1 MINVSLQWIAEK
13 IDARIVGAENG
24 VASTIDRVSTDTR
37 ESLTDAL
44 FIALRGHNFDAHE
57 FIQQAAEQ
65 GAKAIICEKPAA
77 VDIPQLIVEDSRYAL
92 GQLGAAVKAEVAP
105 KTVAITGSNGKTTV
119 KEMLAAILAQRHSVL
134 ATQGNFNNDIGVP
147 LTLLRLT
154 SGHDY
159 AVIELGANHP
169 GEIAYTTAL
178 TKPDVAILNNVS
190 AAHVEGFGSIQGVA
204 RAKTEIFRGLPEDG
218 LAITT
223 IHSEFLPCW
232 QRNREGKRWHTF
244 GLDANAD
251 VYATQVHLDE
261 EGCASFCLNLFEHQT
276 TINLKLSG
284 QHNVLNAV
292 AAATAAYELGV
303 SLVDIINGLESL
315 EPVAGRLTTRKLNG
329 QVRLIDDTY
338 NASVAST
345 KAALDLLGG
354 YSGYRIMVLGDMGEL
369 GPDSRA
375 YHEEIGDYALQCDI
389 DNLFTLG
396 VLSQSASEV
405 FNGKGGRHFSAVE
418 ELVAAILQIITQQP
432 ADTMV
437 TVLVKGSRS
446 AHMERVVK
454 ALAEQVTQQSTL
466 SSQENQHAC

>member
-13 IDARIVGAENG
+13 IDARIIGTDNAVSI
-24 VASTIDRVSTDTR
+24 VVDTVSTDTR
-37 ESLTDAL
+37 KSLQGAL

-57 FIQQAAEQ
+57 FIQQAADQ
-65 GAKAIICEKPAA
+65 GAKAIICEKPAD
-77 VDIPQLIVEDSRYAL
+77 VDLPQLIVEDSRYAL

-119 KEMLAAILAQRHSVL
+119 KEMLASILSQRHSVL

-154 SGHDY
+154 PEHEY

-178 TKPDVAILNNVS
+178 TRPDVAILNNVS

-244 GLDANAD
+244 GLDNNAD
-251 VYATQVHLDE
+251 VYATDVKLDD
-261 EGCASFCLNLFEHQT
+261 EGCASFSLNLFEHHTSISLQ
-276 TINLKLSG
+276 LSG
-284 QHNVLNAV
+284 RHNVLNAL
-292 AAATAAYELGV
+292 AASAAAYELGV
-303 SLVDIINGLESL
+303 SLVDIINGLEAVQ
-315 EPVAGRLTTRKLNG
+315 PVAGRLTTSKLSE

-354 YSGYRIMVLGDMGEL
+354 YKGYRIMVLGDMGEL

-375 YHEEIGDYALQCDI
+375 YHEEIGDHALQCDI
-389 DNLFTLG
+389 DNLYTLG

-405 FNGKGGRHFSAVE
+405 FNGKGGRHFSSVD
-418 ELVAAILQIITQQP
+418 ELVAAILQNITQQHS
-432 ADTMV
+432 DQVV

-446 AHMERVVK
+446 AQMERVVN
-454 ALAEQVTQQSTL
+454 ALKQQITL
-466 SSQENQHAC
+466 SAPEDQHAC

>member
-1 MINVSLQWIAEK
+1 MITVSLQWIATQINARVVG
-13 IDARIVGAENG
+13 IDNPEAVTISRI
-24 VASTIDRVSTDTR
+24 STDTR
-37 ESLTDAL
+37 QVMDGAL

-57 FIQQAAEQ
+57 FAEEAARQ
-65 GAKAIICEKPAA
+65 GAKAGIGERRLDLN
-77 VDIPQLIVEDSRYAL
+77 VPQLIVEDSRYAL
-92 GQLGAAVKAEVAP
+92 GQLGAAVKADVAP

-119 KEMLAAILAQRHSVL
+119 KEMLASILSKQHSVL

-154 SGHDY
+154 REHQF

-178 TKPDVAILNNVS
+178 TRPDVAILNNVS
-190 AAHVEGFGSIQGVA
+190 PAHVEGFGSLQGVA
-204 RAKTEIFRGLPEDG
+204 RAKTEIFRGLADDG

-223 IHSEFLPCW
+223 FHSEFLPCW
-232 QRNREGKRWHTF
+232 QRNREGKRWHSF
-244 GLDANAD
+244 GFSDEAS
-251 VYATQVHLDE
+251 VHATQVALDD
-261 EGCASFCLNLFEHQT
+261 EGCPAFTLHLFEHQ
-276 TINLKLSG
+276 LQVKLQLTG
-284 QHNVLNAV
+284 QHNVLNAL

-303 SLVDIINGLESL
+303 SVEDIVNGLESL
-315 EPVAGRLTTRKLNG
+315 QPVAGRLTTVKLSP
-329 QVRLIDDTY
+329 QVRLIDDSY

-354 YSGYRIMVLGDMGEL
+354 YPGYRIMVLGDMGEL

-375 YHEEIGDYALQCDI
+375 YHEEIGAHALDCDI

-405 FNGKGGRHFSAVE
+405 FNGRGGRHFSSQQ
-418 ELVAAILQIITQQP
+418 ELVEAVLQIITQQQIEQ
-432 ADTMV
+432 TV

-446 AHMERVVK
+446 ARMERVVD
-454 ALAEQVTQQSTL
+454 ALKEQMNKPE
-466 SSQENQHAC
+466 QEDQHAC